1 MAEWWQA
8 WRRSWA
14 DRQTRAASAHKLYEV
29 IVRQAREPLFYAE
42 WGVPDTRA
50 GRLEMVNLH
59 AILAMRRLRTAGADG
74 EDLGQS
80 LFDLLFADLDQHLR
94 EWGVGDLSV
103 GKHVKKLAESF
114 FGRAKA
120 IDRPLDEHDAAAL
133 AVVLERN
140 VFEDRAGSAGCARRL
155 ADYLLAQ
162 ERYLADADGILA
174 GQLAFGPIGAT
185 ASGHPG
191 DG

>member
-1 MAEWWQA
+1 MADWWQA

-14 DRQTRAASAHKLYEV
+14 DRQARTASAHKLYEV
-29 IVRQAREPLFYAE
+29 IVSQAREPTFYAE

-59 AILAMRRLRTAGADG
+59 AILAMRRLRTAGPGG
-74 EDLGQS
+74 EQLGQS

-120 IDRPLDEHDAAAL
+120 IDRPLDERDVTAL
-133 AVVLERN
+133 VEVLERN
-140 VFEDRAGSAGCARRL
+140 VFEGREGFPDGARRL

-162 ERYLADADGILA
+162 ERYLASADEILA
-174 GQLAFGPIGAT
+174 GRLAFAPIGPA
-185 ASGHPG
+185 ACG
-191 DG
+191 